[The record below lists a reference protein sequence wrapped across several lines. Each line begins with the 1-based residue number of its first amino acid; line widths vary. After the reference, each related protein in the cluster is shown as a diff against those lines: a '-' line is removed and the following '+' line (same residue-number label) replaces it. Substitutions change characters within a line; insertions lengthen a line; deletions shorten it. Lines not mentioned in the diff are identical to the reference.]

1 MLSPGTACS
10 VNYGY
15 IIFLTDGQRRGI
27 EVVRLS
33 FGDAKLSGN
42 LLILESIEL
51 LHFKD
56 LSDEWVLPI
65 HHFADLFV
73 LKFGIELF
81 GHADSRLGL
90 SFLLFPVCKLNEL
103 NSIEKMTATNKT
115 AKRTHICKRYHN
127 SKV

>member
-10 VNYGY
+10 VNYSC
-15 IIFLTDGQRRGI
+15 ISDRWPAPWNRGSTSAI
-27 EVVRLS
+27 WRCQAQWQSPHLRVHRAPS
-33 FGDAKLSGN
+33 
-42 LLILESIEL
+42 
-51 LHFKD
+51 FKD
-56 LSDEWVLPI
+56 LSDDWVLPI
-65 HHFADLFV
+65 HHFADLLV